1 MLTGQSMNE
10 RKNTLPAEDKIY
22 QQALPLNKN
31 RLDVTQ
37 MDASEEAFALDW
49 LEQLLRTGKLQTTL
63 EPDFQTAEI
72 LQHLYFSSRNHERI
86 TGAPTLGFG
95 YPMVIFQREEEFVA
109 APIFIWQLELA
120 PAPGSTNQWIFSH
133 GESKRLHYNQE
144 IPKWIADE
152 QIAKKLQRIAAS
164 EQASPRALL
173 TICQEI
179 AETLKLTNDSQNAA
193 IMTCP
198 TPEELTEAATQGV
211 LQWSGIVGLFPPQ
224 IPAEPLAEDFALNAQ
239 AAHNGHSFGLL
250 PLDPYQ
256 ATALERI
263 FLQKTTI
270 VEGSAGTGK
279 TRLLAYLLTNALSN
293 GARCLVVSEN
303 LGALRQT
310 QDHLSRLG
318 LSQLSFLLQDG
329 YADKSVLL
337 DLLRAIANSDSPPPV
352 FQATDFRAALDKC
365 NRLKAKLD
373 ENYRSVRHSIFGPH
387 NWTQTVG
394 RFLRSNR
401 IEGKELLSSQLNPQ
415 DFAFDYEEFLK
426 LNDQIKTSH
435 PLYAKVN
442 TLKHPLSDLHP
453 TVFTK
458 KDKTASLAFIQT
470 QLKTFTDKANHLH
483 HRYIS
488 KINFYTDRLQEHYER
503 QHERLAGRLERLKDK
518 MADYSSRYG
527 ADFDQA
533 GAGALKLRGVFSN
546 KIKSVLEARDEVSR
560 EYLEMA
566 DAFNRDPYFDF
577 QFSPTNEGKN
587 ILKLSENLNRFER
600 ALQRWREKLP
610 TLVQEEVS
618 RLSAKKVNEQLDLS
632 VEIEELEYALD
643 LLTKELND
651 AYLYEKPFENKM
663 LTVPK
668 RQKYLEEIIEQL
680 ETTRLYLRD
689 FDHFYDWQRNWLS
702 LPENAGKLVRA
713 LIKVKPND
721 WSQAFESWY
730 LNNCL
735 AAASQANLPTEMETL
750 REFVAAH
757 QTLHNLLKSQILHT
771 WHTRREEHFRRMRR
785 SQRERYNLLFGKKNQ
800 EAAQQKTLPELL
812 QRGLDAVTTVYPVL
826 LATPQAV
833 AENLPTLAE
842 HFDYVLFDESAY
854 FPMEAAGKSLQLAK
868 KAVIFGDS
876 SQLPTQDERT
886 LLGWAQA
893 QNVPMAQ
900 LHTCHRWNPGNL
912 LQFVQSGDIDQDAIG
927 QFVIHFE
934 QLDGRYSEEEQTNEE
949 EAQRIIHLLNDIKPT
964 EKRTYPNVGIVCF
977 TVAQRNLIAS
987 YLMKIKQKWS
997 PGVEKIQQLERNG
1010 LGVFHIDELHGQHF
1024 DVLIISATYGWKDA
1038 QGNSTEHVQRLNTP
1052 DFTCNLRLLMSRPL
1066 KELYLINSIPTT
1078 NWRAW
1083 LEMPEQPGK
1092 FLLANY
1098 FAYNEALQSADAER
1112 QHAIAQRLKDWVQ
1125 PRPQTDDST
1134 FAEEVALALQ
1144 PYLGKDQVQTQVRE
1158 AQFLL
1163 PILIAGT
1170 QEKLVLQP
1178 DGFFAK
1184 TPTTNYLWENQQHE
1198 HLHAHG
1204 FRFQPVWSVPWWKNA
1219 RQEARKLAG
1228 AIIKRNTQN
1237 QSE

>member
-1 MLTGQSMNE
+1 MNK
-10 RKNTLPAEDKIY
+10 RKNTLHADDQIY
-22 QQALPLNKN
+22 RQALPLTKH

-37 MDASEEAFALDW
+37 ISADEEAFALDW
-49 LEQLLRTGKLQTTL
+49 LEQLLREGKLQITL
-63 EPDFQTAEI
+63 EPNFQTAETF
-72 LQHLYFSSRNHERI
+72 QHLYFSSRNQERI
-86 TGAPTLGFG
+86 TGASTLGFG
-95 YPMVIFQREEEFVA
+95 YPMVIFQRDEAFVA

-120 PAPGSTNQWIFSH
+120 LAPGSTNQWVFSH
-133 GESKRLHYNQE
+133 GNGERLRYNREMLQ
-144 IPKWIADE
+144 WLSDE
-152 QIAKKLQRIAAS
+152 QIARKLERLAER
-164 EQASPRALL
+164 EQASPQALL
-173 TICQEI
+173 RVCQEI
-179 AETLKLTNDSQNAA
+179 AEALDLSNDSQNAA

-198 TPEELTEAATQGV
+198 TPEELSQAAAQGV
-211 LQWSGIVGLFPPQ
+211 LQWSGMVGLFPPQ
-224 IPAEPLAEDFALNAQ
+224 IPAEPLADNFTLFTEVPTK
-239 AAHNGHSFGLL
+239 GHAFGML

-263 FLQKTTI
+263 LSQKTTI
-270 VEGSAGTGK
+270 IEGSAGTGK
-279 TRLLAYLLTNALSN
+279 TRLLAHLLTNALSN

-303 LGALRQT
+303 LGALRQA

-329 YADKSVLL
+329 HSDKSVLL
-337 DLLRAIANSDSPPPV
+337 DLLRAIANSDSLPPS
-352 FQATDFRAALDKC
+352 FQATEFRAALDKC

-373 ENYRSVRHSIFGPH
+373 ETYRSVRRSIFGPH

-415 DFAFDYEEFLK
+415 DFTFDYEEFLK

-458 KDKTASLAFIQT
+458 KDKTASLAFIES
-470 QLKTFTDKANHLH
+470 QLKTFTDKANRLH

-488 KINFYTDRLQEHYER
+488 KINFYTDRLQEHYEQ
-503 QHERLAGRLERLKDK
+503 QHEELASRLERLKDK

-527 ADFDQA
+527 MDFDQA
-533 GAGALKLRGVFSN
+533 GAGALKLRGVFSS
-546 KIKSVLEARDEVSR
+546 KIKSVLEARDQVAQD
-560 EYLEMA
+560 YL
-566 DAFNRDPYFDF
+566 DLVTIFNRNPSFDF
-577 QFSPTNEGKN
+577 QFSTTSEGKN
-587 ILKLSENLNRFER
+587 ILKVSENLNRFARE
-600 ALQRWREKLP
+600 LQRWREKLP
-610 TLVQEEVS
+610 ILVQEEVS
-618 RLSAKKVNEQLDLS
+618 RLSAKKVNSQLNLAAD
-632 VEIEELEYALD
+632 IEELEYALD

-651 AYLYEKPFENKM
+651 AYLYEQPFENKM

-668 RQKYLEEIIEQL
+668 RQKYLEEIIERL

-689 FDHFYDWQRNWLS
+689 FDHFYDWQRNWLL

-757 QTLHNLLKSQILHT
+757 QKLHDLLKSQILHT
-771 WHTRREEHFRRMRR
+771 WHTRREEHFRQMRR
-785 SQRERYNLLFGKKNQ
+785 SQRELYNLLFGKKNQ
-800 EAAQQKTLPELL
+800 EAAQQKTLSELL
-812 QRGLDAVTTVYPVL
+812 RRGLDAVTNVYPVL

-833 AENLPTLAE
+833 AENLPMLAA

-868 KAVIFGDS
+868 KAVIFGDH
-876 SQLPTQDERT
+876 SQLPKQDERT

-893 QNVPMAQ
+893 QDVPTAS

-912 LQFVQSGDIDQDAIG
+912 LQFVQSGNIDEGAIG

-964 EKRTYPNVGIVCF
+964 DKRTYPNVGIVCF
-977 TVAQRNLIAS
+977 TVEQRNLIAS
-987 YLMKIKQKWS
+987 YLLKIKQKWS

-1024 DVLIISATYGWKDA
+1024 DVLIVSATYGWKDA
-1038 QGNSTEHVQRLNTP
+1038 QGNLTDHAQRLNAP
-1052 DFTCNLRLLMSRPL
+1052 DFTCSLRLLMSRPL
-1066 KELYLINSIPTT
+1066 KEVYIINSVPASD
-1078 NWRAW
+1078 WRAW

-1098 FAYNEALQSADAER
+1098 FAYNEALQNADADR

-1125 PRPQTDDST
+1125 PPPQAHDAT

-1144 PYLGKDQVQTQVRE
+1144 PYLGKDKVETQVQE
-1158 AQFLL
+1158 AQFQL
-1163 PILIAGT
+1163 PLLIAGT

-1178 DGFFAK
+1178 EGFFAK
-1184 TPTTNYLWENQQHE
+1184 TPATDYLWENQQRE
-1198 HLHAHG
+1198 HLRAHG
-1204 FRFQPVWSVPWWKNA
+1204 FQFQPVWSVNWWKNA